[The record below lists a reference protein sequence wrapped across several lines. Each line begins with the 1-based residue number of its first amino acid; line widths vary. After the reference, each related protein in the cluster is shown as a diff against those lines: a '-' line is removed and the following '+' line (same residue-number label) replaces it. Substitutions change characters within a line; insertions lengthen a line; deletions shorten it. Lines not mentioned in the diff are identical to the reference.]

1 MKTALST
8 STKLREKNIMIG
20 ELREVILRV
29 NVLLINIFVKQ
40 IIKQLISYQYFKFQD
55 NYYLSLKLRPRQ
67 STTTT
72 ISSPP
77 LPSTSRQ
84 PRKRSKTRSESQCY
98 FRVFC
103 NYKSKREAKSPCQC
117 IVQHLVAR
125 IYERHGRQKTS
136 VNQQYLYNTVLNIL
150 RLKRLNKIKILNR

>member
-103 NYKSKREAKSPCQC
+103 NYKSKREAKSPL
-117 IVQHLVAR
+117 LVHR
-125 IYERHGRQKTS
+125 VCTNCSIW
-136 VNQQYLYNTVLNIL
+136 
-150 RLKRLNKIKILNR
+150 LNKVFLSLSILTNNFSCKHQVLYIFENGRLILI

>member
-103 NYKSKREAKSPCQC
+103 NYKSKREAKSPLLVHRVC
-117 IVQHLVAR
+117 IVYLSLSLEPPVIVFDLNHKVPFRKVQNKR
-125 IYERHGRQKTS
+125 IF
-136 VNQQYLYNTVLNIL
+136 N
-150 RLKRLNKIKILNR
+150 